1 MGNSNL
7 SINTPLETCS
17 FMIDGEDILTNS
29 VVTAVAAVRKLVL
42 PLSLDTNFLPV
53 DFRKKLQVI
62 RQEACKA
69 CKDANLDRRKG
80 CSQCPEMTWK
90 CLRCFN
96 SDSPCSWETGNI
108 SPATESQQTSLTQ

>member
-1 MGNSNL
+1 M
-7 SINTPLETCS
+7 NTPPETRS
-17 FMIDGEDILTNS
+17 SMIDGEDISTDNI
-29 VVTAVAAVRKLVL
+29 VIATAAVRKLVL
-42 PLSLDTNFLPV
+42 PPTLDTDFLPV

-69 CKDANLDRRKG
+69 CKDANLDWRKG

-90 CLRCFN
+90 CLWCFN

-108 SPATESQQTSLTQ
+108 SPANESQQTSLTQ

>member
-1 MGNSNL
+1 
-7 SINTPLETCS
+7 
-17 FMIDGEDILTNS
+17 MIDGEDISTDNI
-29 VVTAVAAVRKLVL
+29 VIATAAVRKLVL
-42 PLSLDTNFLPV
+42 PPTLDTDFLPV

-62 RQEACKA
+62 RQEVCKA

-108 SPATESQQTSLTQ
+108 SPANESQQTSLTQ